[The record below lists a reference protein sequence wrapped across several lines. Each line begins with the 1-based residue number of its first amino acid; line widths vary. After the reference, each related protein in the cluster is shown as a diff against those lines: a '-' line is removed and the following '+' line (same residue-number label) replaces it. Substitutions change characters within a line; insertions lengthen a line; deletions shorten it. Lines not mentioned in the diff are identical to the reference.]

1 MVLAR
6 DLTLT
11 ICFRTFKAG
20 AHLFHERNF
29 LKHNAEVYVEFLNLN
44 ADIYVFLDK
53 YRLLYQFQGAKPAL
67 GVSESERVA
76 VIIKINQ
83 RVVLADTQILHP
95 NVSSLISANLNF
107 FALCDFDNLDVF
119 SRTQAKN
126 LHNNKFLRNGTGK
139 IINIL
144 HLVANLDLVRIN
156 SHAKLAPVCF
166 PDVITCNH

>member
-11 ICFRTFKAG
+11 VFFRTFKAG
-20 AHLFHERNF
+20 AHLFHKRNF
-29 LKHNAEVYVEFLNLN
+29 LIHNTEVYVEFLNLN
-44 ADIYVFLDK
+44 ADVYVFLDK

-156 SHAKLAPVCF
+156 SHAKLAPVRF
-166 PDVITCNH
+166 PDVITCNY